1 MGAGIIPAY
10 AGSTTASDMRD
21 MIDPDHPRIRGEHYS
36 VPRRSTPCFGSSPH
50 TRGALARRPLVLE
63 AGGIIPA
70 YAGSTGRCRSHRRR
84 PWDHPR
90 IRGEHKFRSPYYN
103 AARGSSPHTRGAPP
117 VEQVNPEQL
126 RIIPAYAGSTQALH
140 GERRPRRDHPR
151 IRGEHAGAARA
162 GNVLAGSSPHTRG
175 ALSALRS
182 AIEDARII
190 PAYAGSTA
198 PRRLDMHVRQ
208 RIIPAYAGSTPPRRP
223 PT

>member
-1 MGAGIIPAY
+1 MAGRAPV
-10 AGSTTASDMRD
+10 GRG
-21 MIDPDHPRIRGEHYS
+21 DHPRIRGEHYGI
-36 VPRRSTPCFGSSPH
+36 RHARHDRSGSSPH
-50 TRGALARRPLVLE
+50 TRGALLRAAQIHTLFR
-63 AGGIIPA
+63 IIPA
-70 YAGSTGRCRSHRRR
+70 YAGSTRPSTPRTRSRR
-84 PWDHPR
+84 DHPR